1 MNKLSRDIDANMII
15 KDVHHMKI
23 DDEFVSSLF
32 TYILLRRYES
42 LSGLFELGNSY
53 AFFLLTRIFWSN
65 KDVK

>member
-1 MNKLSRDIDANMII
+1 MNKLSRDIDTNMII
-15 KDVHHMKI
+15 RDVHHMKL

-32 TYILLRRYES
+32 TYIE
-42 LSGLFELGNSY
+42 NSY

>member
-1 MNKLSRDIDANMII
+1 MNKLSRDRDTNMII

-23 DDEFVSSLF
+23 DDEFVKSLF
-32 TYILLRRYES
+32 IYIVLRRYAS
-42 LSGLFELGNSY
+42 LSEFFELENSY